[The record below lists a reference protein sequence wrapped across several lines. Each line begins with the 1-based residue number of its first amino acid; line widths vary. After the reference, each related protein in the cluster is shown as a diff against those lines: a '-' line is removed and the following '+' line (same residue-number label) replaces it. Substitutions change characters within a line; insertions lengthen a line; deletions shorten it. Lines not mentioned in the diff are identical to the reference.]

1 MANQSIDMPIFKTNA
16 ETRPK
21 KKSYSSLWDLYNYI
35 MFNLELWRN
44 GGRTAANIYWKL
56 PSFVISRRIRHFWII
71 WEKLFGGRWRFSVV
85 ECTWWYVVHISDFL
99 LQVSWNELRIS
110 NLKVLFQF
118 TNLRELCI
126 FVYKNRQS
134 SDSKLW

>member
-1 MANQSIDMPIFKTNA
+1 MCLFSNQSRNSAKT
-16 ETRPK
+16 R
-21 KKSYSSLWDLYNYI
+21 SYSSLWDLAILIFNFI